1 MCIARAQVA
10 TLSGALLST
19 GARPTRPA
27 RLACD
32 LHKHS
37 PLVAIFKGAE
47 PSAILAATEL
57 GPLANRSGYKVTR
70 RVRRAAGGVAMRAA
84 CCARVLCG
92 GRVLRRARAGC
103 ARARV
108 PVCVRASG

>member
-1 MCIARAQVA
+1 MCIACAQVG

-57 GPLANRSGYKVTR
+57 GG
-70 RVRRAAGGVAMRAA
+70 RAAGGVAMRAA
-84 CCARVLCG
+84 CCARVLCC